1 MPMIRGK
8 TAIGAISVVRVAPGP
23 LSEKQREL
31 LKTFAAQAV
40 IAIENTRLLNELRE
54 SLEHQTATSEVLKVI
69 SSSPGEL
76 EPHWEE
82 IVFGFRFIVVAAVI
96 VIGLDITAAADRG
109 IPKFDITATCGGS
122 GQVEVSA
129 TCIQDERAAHKHLV
143 KLWPKFKQSQAS
155 RCIKIL
161 RTRGTSNYVELLT
174 CLQTPD

>member
-1 MPMIRGK
+1 MS
-8 TAIGAISVVRVAPGP
+8 A
-23 LSEKQREL
+23 
-31 LKTFAAQAV
+31 
-40 IAIENTRLLNELRE
+40 
-54 SLEHQTATSEVLKVI
+54 LEVKRHHPHLKVMSAFDQRGHFI
-69 SSSPGEL
+69 APPKARRVLFVTALNSSVSRI
-76 EPHWEE
+76 WEE
-82 IVFGFRFIVVAAVI
+82 IVFGFRFILVAAVI

-161 RTRGTSNYVELLT
+161 RTKGTSNYVELLT

>member
-1 MPMIRGK
+1 M
-8 TAIGAISVVRVAPGP
+8 
-23 LSEKQREL
+23 
-31 LKTFAAQAV
+31 
-40 IAIENTRLLNELRE
+40 E
-54 SLEHQTATSEVLKVI
+54 SIVCHRPQFER
-69 SSSPGEL
+69 

-82 IVFGFRFIVVAAVI
+82 IVFGFRFILVAAVI

-143 KLWPKFKQSQAS
+143 RLWPKFKQSQAS

-161 RTRGTSNYVELLT
+161 RTKGTSNYVELLT